1 MIVGYALGKGFGIE
15 RRGRGG
21 DKYKRKVRR
30 WKKGDP
36 KKRKRINRRRRGRLA
51 VGGEEFREGNEGER
65 RGGQRSTI
73 VKSFSDTVARVLDQ
87 LRFLRGVLF
96 WYLEE
101 EDEMTAPRKLSG
113 MQKQVLAL
121 YREFLRAARLKDV
134 EERQRIVAVVSA
146 EFRRNAEEVDRKNFQ
161 HIEYLLRRGKR
172 QLEQLHC
179 SSTITISTVKL
190 NS

>member
-1 MIVGYALGKGFGIE
+1 MWTCNERYDIGRPMVWGLTSRFGG
-15 RRGRGG
+15 GR
-21 DKYKRKVRR
+21 KEIQ
-30 WKKGDP
+30 KKESGST
-36 KKRKRINRRRRGRLA
+36 A
-51 VGGEEFREGNEGER
+51 GGEDDWRWEERSFVRATREKGEE
-65 RGGQRSTI
+65 
-73 VKSFSDTVARVLDQ
+73 
-87 LRFLRGVLF
+87 VLF